1 MAAMLPFHRV
11 VSVVRPIG
19 AWAMM
24 LACASAAS
32 AQTPRVDGPFSG
44 LFGGQS
50 QNRDVTQSLDLRG
63 AVYGVWQDVL
73 SPSSTVLRE
82 VDPRYQASGTFG
94 VGSGSVDYMYRRAV
108 RRSAFFVNGY
118 AAAADYSVLPESIPA
133 TYRAS
138 AGLSSQFSQ
147 KVVFSAGGYASY
159 APFYNFGSTGVAAP
173 PTNLPILVN
182 GSLSSVS
189 SIGGGTFDQTLP
201 GSNFGIASIYEPSVN
216 LGANT
221 SATATL
227 SPRSSLSMY
236 GDYRYVALTDVNA
249 TGSDLY
255 SAGVTFRH
263 GLTRHLTLRLGY
275 RYELDRYHGSVS
287 QDFNNSQYEIGLD
300 YGDAFTLPLGRR
312 TTLSVAPS
320 LGVSRWNN
328 GTHFRVN
335 GVVTLLHSFG
345 RSWSGSASYMRDMG
359 FDVGFL
365 QPVLTDTVQL
375 SLGGMLS
382 HRVRWTTLG
391 SWARGQIGFNSDA
404 QYTWYTASSSV
415 SYAIK
420 RQIAAFAQ
428 YGYYVYDVPV
438 VTAAL
443 FTFPHF
449 ERQAVSVG
457 VTFFL
462 PVFSSTKVHP

>member
-1 MAAMLPFHRV
+1 MV
-11 VSVVRPIG
+11 
-19 AWAMM
+19 
-24 LACASAAS
+24 LACASVGS
-32 AQTPRVDGPFSG
+32 AQTPRVEGPFSG

-63 AVYGVWQDVL
+63 AVYGVWQDVI
-73 SPSSTVLRE
+73 SPSSTLLRE

-94 VGSGSVDYMYRRAV
+94 VGSGSIDYMYRRAV
-108 RRSAFFVNGY
+108 RRSAFYVNGY
-118 AAAADYSVLPESIPA
+118 AAAAEYSVLPESIPA

-138 AGLSSQFSQ
+138 AGISSQFSQ
-147 KVVFSAGGYASY
+147 KVVFSAGAYASY

-189 SIGGGTFDQTLP
+189 SIGGGALDQTLP
-201 GSNFGIASIYEPSVN
+201 GSNFGIASIYQPSVN
-216 LGANT
+216 LGGNT

-227 SPRSSLSMY
+227 SARSSLSFY

-249 TGSDLY
+249 TASDVY
-255 SAGVTFRH
+255 SAGLTYRH
-263 GLTRHLTLRLGY
+263 SLTRHLTLRLGY
-275 RYELDRYHGSVS
+275 RYELDRFRAPAN
-287 QDFNNSQYEIGLD
+287 QEFTNSGYEIGLD

-312 TTLSVAPS
+312 TTLSVAPAI
-320 LGVSRWNN
+320 GVSRYNSS
-328 GTHFRVN
+328 THFRVN
-335 GVVTLLHSFG
+335 GTVTLLHSFG
-345 RSWSGSASYMRDMG
+345 RSWSASAAYIRDMG
-359 FDVGFL
+359 YDVGFL
-365 QPVLTDTVQL
+365 QPILSDTAQL

-391 SWARGQIGFNSDA
+391 SWARGQIGFTGDA
-404 QYTWYTASSSV
+404 QYTWYSATSSV
-415 SYAIK
+415 SIAIK

-449 ERQAVSVG
+449 ERQTVSVG
-457 VTFFL
+457 MTFFL